1 MLHLHRKKATVVNI
15 VVAILFLLVVQ
26 SNLQAQFRE
35 PNLPDHDDKPYY
47 FGITLGGNMASFRTS
62 LHPRFL
68 QDDSVY
74 VAEPN
79 NNGGLALGLSA
90 TLRLA
95 NRLETRIN
103 PQLIFM
109 NRSMRYVTKYPEGIE
124 NSTNTVKNIE
134 SILVSFPL
142 QLKFHSDR
150 IHNFRV
156 YMLGGG
162 KLDFD
167 LASNARARRA
177 DDLVKLQ
184 KVDYGAELGL
194 GFNFYFPTFILS
206 PEIKVSQG
214 LRNIHSR
221 DANLK
226 YSSVIDNIQSR
237 MIMFTLHI
245 EG

>member
-15 VVAILFLLVVQ
+15 VVAILFLLVAQ

-62 LHPRFL
+62 LHSRFL

>member
-1 MLHLHRKKATVVNI
+1 MLHIHRKKATVLNI
-15 VVAILFLLVVQ
+15 VLAIVLFVVAQNNIL
-26 SNLQAQFRE
+26 AQFRE
-35 PNLPDHDDKPYY
+35 PNLPNHDDKPYY

-62 LHPRFL
+62 LHSRFL

-79 NNGGLALGLSA
+79 NNGGLSLGLSA

-95 NRLETRIN
+95 NRLETRFN

-109 NRSMRYVTKYPEGIE
+109 NRSIRYKLKYPDGVE
-124 NSTNTVKNIE
+124 NSTDNVKNIE

-156 YMLGGG
+156 YMMGGG

-184 KVDYGAELGL
+184 KVDYGAELGI

-214 LRNIHSR
+214 LRNMHSR
-221 DANLK
+221 DVNLK

>member
-1 MLHLHRKKATVVNI
+1 MLHIHRKKATVLNI
-15 VVAILFLLVVQ
+15 VVAIVFLIVAQ
-26 SNLQAQFRE
+26 DKLQAQFRE

-62 LHPRFL
+62 LHSRFL

-109 NRSMRYVTKYPEGIE
+109 NRSLRYVLKPSPTEPEP
-124 NSTNTVKNIE
+124 NAVKNVE

-184 KVDYGAELGL
+184 KVDYGAELGI

>member
-1 MLHLHRKKATVVNI
+1 MLHLHRKKATVLNI
-15 VVAILFLLVVQ
+15 VVAILFLFVAQ
-26 SNLQAQFRE
+26 DDLQAQFRE
-35 PNLPDHDDKPYY
+35 PNLPNHDEKPYY
-47 FGITLGGNMASFRTS
+47 FGITLGGNMSSFRTS
-62 LHPRFL
+62 LHSRFL

-79 NNGGLALGLSA
+79 NNGGLSLGLSA

-95 NRLETRIN
+95 NRLETRFN

-109 NRSMRYVTKYPEGIE
+109 NRSIRYVTKYPEGVE
-124 NSTNTVKNIE
+124 NSTNNVKNIE

-162 KLDFD
+162 KVDFD

-184 KVDYGAELGL
+184 KLDYGAELGI

-237 MIMFTLHI
+237 MIVFTLHI